1 MTNFTGKAINDT
13 VVEYYGPVTGRNYNT
28 AGAAA
33 PVVPAIHA
41 QVRGGGAIQLQET
54 QTFIMKGNVGGN
66 VFTHDKLP
74 DGATWVNLGPV
85 ITSGTPLVTVNPTVD
100 SSFSAIRAI
109 VVTTSI
115 TGHATIQSDWN

>member
-1 MTNFTGKAINDT
+1 MTNLTGKAINDT

-28 AGAAA
+28 SGSAA
-33 PVVPAIHA
+33 PVAPAIHL

-54 QTFIMKGNVGGN
+54 QSFVIKGNGGGN

-85 ITSGTPLVTVNPTVD
+85 ITSGNPIVTVNPTVG
-100 SSFSAIRAI
+100 SYFSAIRAV
-109 VVTTSI
+109 VVTPSD
-115 TGHATIQSDWN
+115 TGHAVIQSDWN